1 MIRIKVVFVLET
13 ILIPQPCVVRIT
25 KKYVEGFFED
35 DVSQDT
41 HHNPYNQVETSVS
54 YNECLHDLS
63 DHCQISSQTHVPDWY
78 KTEISYIMIY
88 QVSVGN

>member
-1 MIRIKVVFVLET
+1 MMNLLMVIIFALNILMILVTVVSMLET

-54 YNECLHDLS
+54 SNEGLHDVE
-63 DHCQISSQTHVPDWY
+63 DQC
-78 KTEISYIMIY
+78 
-88 QVSVGN
+88 